1 MGARFLFIGTLSL
14 CLVPGS
20 DGAQAQTA
28 SSDSEVL
35 PAIEVTAPA
44 TSARPAARPARGR
57 TAPSDRHPERAPGSC
72 LPDRADADRRY
83 GNRCRQGAGE
93 RSTRSVPRRSR
104 APNSLNIADAL
115 QQHVPGL
122 IISDTT
128 GNPFHAGRTVSRFC
142 RISGRRHAPGTGGL
156 PERDAHQRSVRRHR
170 QLGLDPDRLRSGRS
184 PS

>member
-35 PAIEVTAPA
+35 PAIEVTAP
-44 TSARPAARPARGR
+44 TTPARPAVRPARGSTAAPR
-57 TAPSDRHPERAPGSC
+57 ATRNVRRVFVYPTAPTPVAGMGIDVDKVPAAINAVGAAQIARTELAEHRGRA
-72 LPDRADADRRY
+72 AAT
-83 GNRCRQGAGE
+83 GAGPHHQ
-93 RSTRSVPRRSR
+93 RHDRKS
-104 APNSLNIADAL
+104 I
-115 QQHVPGL
+115 
-122 IISDTT
+122 
-128 GNPFHAGRTVSRFC
+128 HAGRTVSRLC
-142 RISGRRHAPGTGGL
+142 RISGRRHSPGTCGL

-170 QLGLDPDRLRSGRS
+170 QLGLDPDRPRSSRS